1 MLKEF
6 PNLFN
11 PRNNYKSIDYINDW
25 IKDVNA
31 YIIKNDVTVSSL
43 EEWSNTVK
51 ETYGLEQLIDLKAQ
65 VENFTKLN
73 ISEENILDLTKMVKV
88 LDTYTFDDQYNIVKS
103 NITIGDPEE
112 EEDIPGV
119 VCYTNDGIA
128 RKGISFNCSKNEYLS
143 GEGSWCSL
151 PDIPTSYIKNVTRE
165 YLLSL
170 MNDECLTPGMYYRI
184 IDYSTIVMQEG
195 VSSNNIGIDIIVK
208 AISENELDENV
219 TFTYGNSTNQLKDAG
234 VNIHAWKGK
243 YCIYNDFHRF
253 SFVNPHKSFIIVN
266 IDNIPTHYVR
276 DEEYDIQDGE
286 KVRHAWRNVP
296 DVFKAKKE
304 LETFDSISYFP
315 DGDNIFVYTET
326 DYPVSV
332 IDVDNPVYGYS
343 GVQYGY
349 QESPST
355 SVLTETGV
363 AIPGSYII
371 SFYPVSKGVIYYMED
386 EHNNSA
392 PYDFKSIV
400 FYWDEDNIHG
410 HTFTNIEDDR
420 DASIY
425 RDYDVYGNKIEEYF
439 TTFIDNSGQKY
450 QRLTLNKMSMN
461 SPCIGNK
468 YGVGSHDTFILGHS
482 KNNTWLGESAYNKFH
497 CDVQG
502 NLFQIECSN
511 NTIKIPVRGNICMGK
526 FSNNDFDILEYTAT
540 TPEEFTKGLCYNT
553 INAEFS
559 NNKITMP
566 IIANNIIGGQFKNNT
581 LNGYVGVYNTGSTTY
596 QNALYLDAEHNFVN
610 CVIGNGIE
618 NNTFNG
624 LQYTTIGN
632 TFKNNSSKCLS
643 YCTINSSIENV
654 VFKEICEGMIL
665 EGNNKNIVS
674 NIPIINS
681 TLSHGIKNI
690 IIEGVSSGMK
700 NSVIL
705 RNVSGEKPVDSV
717 IITVRDVDNDY
728 PITYSTGTNKEILV

>member
-1 MLKEF
+1 
-6 PNLFN
+6 
-11 PRNNYKSIDYINDW
+11 
-25 IKDVNA
+25 
-31 YIIKNDVTVSSL
+31 
-43 EEWSNTVK
+43 
-51 ETYGLEQLIDLKAQ
+51 
-65 VENFTKLN
+65 
-73 ISEENILDLTKMVKV
+73 
-88 LDTYTFDDQYNIVKS
+88 
-103 NITIGDPEE
+103 
-112 EEDIPGV
+112 
-119 VCYTNDGIA
+119 
-128 RKGISFNCSKNEYLS
+128 
-143 GEGSWCSL
+143 
-151 PDIPTSYIKNVTRE
+151 
-165 YLLSL
+165 
-170 MNDECLTPGMYYRI
+170 
-184 IDYSTIVMQEG
+184 
-195 VSSNNIGIDIIVK
+195 
-208 AISENELDENV
+208 
-219 TFTYGNSTNQLKDAG
+219 
-234 VNIHAWKGK
+234 
-243 YCIYNDFHRF
+243 
-253 SFVNPHKSFIIVN
+253 
-266 IDNIPTHYVR
+266 
-276 DEEYDIQDGE
+276 
-286 KVRHAWRNVP
+286 
-296 DVFKAKKE
+296 
-304 LETFDSISYFP
+304 
-315 DGDNIFVYTET
+315 
-326 DYPVSV
+326 
-332 IDVDNPVYGYS
+332 
-343 GVQYGY
+343 
-349 QESPST
+349 
-355 SVLTETGV
+355 
-363 AIPGSYII
+363 
-371 SFYPVSKGVIYYMED
+371 MED

-410 HTFTNIEDDR
+410 HTFTNIEDDV

-439 TTFIDNSGQKY
+439 TTFIDKDNQKY
-450 QRLTLNKMSMN
+450 QRLTLNKISMN

-497 CDVQG
+497 YDVEG

-526 FSNNDFDILEYTAT
+526 FSNNNFDNLEHTVT

-559 NNKITMP
+559 NNNITMP

-581 LNGYVGVYNTGSTTY
+581 LNGYVGIYNTGSTTY
-596 QNALYLDAEHNFVN
+596 PDALYLDAEHNFVN

-705 RNVSGEKPVDSV
+705 RNVSGEKIGDSV
-717 IITVRDVDNDY
+717 VITVKDVDNDY
-728 PITYSTGTNKEILV
+728 SITYSTGANKEILV